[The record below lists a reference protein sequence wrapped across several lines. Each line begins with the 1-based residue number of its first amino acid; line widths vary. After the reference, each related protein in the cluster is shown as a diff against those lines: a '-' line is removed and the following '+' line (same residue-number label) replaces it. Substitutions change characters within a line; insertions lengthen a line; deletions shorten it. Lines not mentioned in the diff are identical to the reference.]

1 MSACAICLAVDPDDE
16 GERYH
21 RACLMRLFGSEHC
34 PEIDLDL
41 RSLPERVRTTH
52 DRMSVSGAQ
61 RKALLQLSAD
71 RKQLLLAET
80 DSSYILKPQTERFS
94 RLPENEHV
102 SMCIAAGLGLRAPL
116 FGLIWL
122 TDDSLAYVVRRFD
135 RSDDAP
141 PQKRDQWDLCQL
153 LGRPPE
159 AKASGSAEECAAL
172 VSRMT
177 VVPAKSLRQ
186 LFLLF
191 LCSYWIGNGD
201 LHLKN
206 ISLLDDSDGE
216 IHLSPIYDLVCTTLY
231 RIDHQLLRI
240 TGRTDDLQWS
250 HFVQFGTGAC
260 GLERTEVIATIER
273 LRAFEV
279 EAGGL
284 IDRSLLPDD
293 YKRGYKQTLRRRTRA
308 LRDPTRAG
316 PRGQQPPG

>member
-1 MSACAICLAVDPDDE
+1 MPACAICLGADPDDE
-16 GERYH
+16 RGRYH
-21 RACLMRLFGSEHC
+21 SACLERLFGTQRC

-41 RSLPERVRTTH
+41 RGLPERVRTTH

-61 RKALLQLSAD
+61 RKALLHLAPD
-71 RKQLLLAET
+71 RARLLLAQTE
-80 DSSYILKPQTERFS
+80 SSYILKPQTERFP

-135 RSDDAP
+135 RSDDVP

-153 LGRPPE
+153 LGRAPE
-159 AKASGSAEECAAL
+159 AKALGNAEECAAL
-172 VSRMT
+172 VRRMT
-177 VVPAKSLRQ
+177 VAPRRSLQQ

-216 IHLSPIYDLVCTTLY
+216 IHLSPVYDLVCTTMY

-240 TGRTDDLQWS
+240 AGRTDDLQWT

-260 GLERTEVIATIER
+260 GLERADVLAMIEG
-273 LRAFEV
+273 LRAYEAEARGLV
-279 EAGGL
+279 E
-284 IDRSLLPDD
+284 RSLLPEND
-293 YKRGYKQTLRRRTRA
+293 KHVYKQTLRRRARA
-308 LRDPTRAG
+308 LRAPSPTGAKRPAS
-316 PRGQQPPG
+316 